1 MFFYIVGFVLMFVS
15 LFLYFPFNTNDE
27 ETHYSLV
34 MNLFY
39 MILFRPVFVF
49 GLILILYPMIHSR
62 GGVLRAI
69 LELPFF
75 DGISKLNFALFLV
88 HPFLITY
95 LLNGREKV
103 FAFSIRECVMV
114 AIGVIT
120 IGYAVGFIYMVAVE
134 APAKKIEKF
143 IIFSFSKKKESQKD
157 GDKTVNT

>member
-1 MFFYIVGFVLMFVS
+1 MFVS

-34 MNLFY
+34 VNLFY
-39 MILFRPVFVF
+39 LILFRPVFVF
-49 GLILILYPMIHSR
+49 GLILILYPMIQSR

-103 FAFSIRECVMV
+103 FAFSIRECVMT

-120 IGYAVGFIYMVAVE
+120 IGYAVEFIYMVRSRSSC
-134 APAKKIEKF
+134 KKNGETYYLF
-143 IIFSFSKKKESQKD
+143 VFKKERIPK
-157 GDKTVNT
+157 KWW